1 MTIEEHIDYW
11 IDSAENDLATAE
23 SNFET
28 KHYDWCLFI
37 GHFVLE
43 KVL

>member
-1 MTIEEHIDYW
+1 MMSIEEHIAYW
-11 IDSAENDLATAE
+11 IESADNDLSTAE

-37 GHFVLE
+37 GNLVLE
-43 KVL
+43 EH